1 MDIGRSD
8 ALTAYSTP
16 ALNMLPQE
24 KRAEQ
29 QQLIQA
35 VRGVNEAHVFGE
47 YNELQFSRDRNTNEP
62 VMKLVDTRTKE
73 VIRQIPP
80 EYILRLAA
88 DLRTSYE

>member
-16 ALNMLPQE
+16 ALNVLPLE

-35 VRGVNEAHVFGE
+35 VRAVNEAHVFGE
-47 YNELQFSRDRNTNEP
+47 YNELQFSRDRDTHVP
-62 VMKLVDTRTKE
+62 VMKIVDTRTKE
-73 VIRQIPP
+73 VVRQIPP
-80 EYILRLAA
+80 EYVLRLAA
-88 DLRTSYE
+88 DLRTGYE